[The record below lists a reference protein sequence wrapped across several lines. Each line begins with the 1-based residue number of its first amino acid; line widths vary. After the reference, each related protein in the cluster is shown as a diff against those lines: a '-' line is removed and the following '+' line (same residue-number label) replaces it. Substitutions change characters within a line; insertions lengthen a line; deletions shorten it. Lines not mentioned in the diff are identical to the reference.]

1 MYKKT
6 VLAKSLLL
14 AFGGTTAFFGA
25 SAFAQDTTQPQQL
38 QRVEITGSA
47 IKRIDAE
54 TSVPVTV
61 IKIEDLKKEG
71 VSTVEQVLSR
81 LSASQSQQG
90 TSQSVGLQTGG
101 ASFADMRGLG
111 QNKTLILLDG
121 RRIAPNTIDGSAPDL
136 NMIPFAA
143 LERIE
148 VLRDGASS
156 LYGTDAI
163 GGVINFITRRS
174 LKGGTISVGYDSPQH
189 PGGKA
194 YNINA
199 AGGVGDMDADG
210 FNLLA
215 TFDYQKQD
223 RISAAERPFGSTG
236 FLPGHG
242 IFKSSGSADPA
253 NYNQGGAS
261 DNPAGPACN
270 SNAFIFNQS
279 GNSCRYDYT
288 KWVDLVPETERISG
302 LLKGSLKLNADHQ
315 LNASYFY
322 SQNTNSTLIAPVP
335 FAALTM
341 NPGTP
346 FFPGNGSTPAPTAFT
361 IDPTKPINIRWRDV
375 PNGGRAQSD
384 HNTQQRFVLS
394 LEGNLSGWDYNTGVS
409 YNENTYRGDLTGGY
423 TDGTIITPGVQ
434 NGVINPFGAQSPAG
448 TALLNSA
455 AAIGTVLSGNSK
467 TYAFDARASKE
478 LGDWTGSGKPA
489 ALAVGTEIR
498 RETLYYAANTPFAT
512 LVVSSTG
519 IDPSTLQT
527 GGRNVYAVFSELN
540 VPITKELDITGA
552 VRYDKYSDFGSTIN
566 PKVSFRYQPSQ
577 QFLFRGSY
585 STGFRAP
592 SLYELNNP
600 LSYTNSANAWN
611 DPVRCPGGTAIA
623 GAATSD
629 VCNTQFILLNGGNK
643 NLQPEKSKSL
653 NFGLVFEPMTDV
665 SAGVDLWWIK
675 LKNSINV
682 LPDTLIFGDPV
693 KNAGLFH
700 RAPDGSL
707 SIDGT
712 QCPGANCGYITDTT
726 SNLGGINTNG
736 IDLTGAYRLRMGS
749 AGDLRF
755 NMNATYVIKYE
766 YQQEVN
772 GDWLQNVGIYSGSG
786 PIFRWQH
793 TINVDYTRGEW
804 GAGIVNHFKSGYV
817 DQNDPNQLSDPSFNN
832 HVGAYTTWDL
842 YGSWSPIKAIS
853 LTAGIRNVFDKE
865 PPFSNQGATFQVGYD
880 PRFTDPTGRAY
891 YVRASYTF

>member
-1 MYKKT
+1 MLKRT
-6 VLAKSLLL
+6 VLARSLLL
-14 AFGGTTAFFGA
+14 AFGSSAALFGA
-25 SAFAQDTTQPQQL
+25 DALAQDTSQPQQL
-38 QRVEITGSA
+38 ERVEITGSA

-54 TSVPVTV
+54 TAVPVT
-61 IKIEDLKKEG
+61 ILKIEDLKKEG
-71 VSTVEQVLSR
+71 VNTVEQVLSR

-136 NMIPFAA
+136 NVIPFAA

-174 LKGGTISVGYDSPQH
+174 LKGGTISAGYDSPQH
-189 PGGKA
+189 PGGKQ
-194 YNINA
+194 YNANGA
-199 AGGVGDMDADG
+199 FGFGDMASDG
-210 FNLLA
+210 FNVLA
-215 TFDYQKQD
+215 TLDYQKQD
-223 RISAAERPFGSTG
+223 RIAASQRSFGSTG
-236 FLPGHG
+236 YLPGHG
-242 IFKSSGSADPA
+242 IFKSSGSSDPG
-253 NYNQGGAS
+253 NYSQGGAS
-261 DNPAGPACN
+261 DNPAGPACS

-288 KWVDLVPETERISG
+288 KWVDLIPETERISG
-302 LLKGSLKLNADHQ
+302 LIKGSLRLNQDHQ
-315 LNASYFY
+315 LNVSYFY
-322 SQNTNSTLIAPVP
+322 AQDTNSTVIAPVP
-335 FAALTM
+335 YAALTM

-346 FFPGNGSTPAPTAFT
+346 FFPGNGITPPPTAFT
-361 IDPTKPINIRWRDV
+361 IDPTQPISIRWRDV
-375 PNGGRAQSD
+375 PNGGRAQTD
-384 HNTQQRFVLS
+384 HNAQQRFVAS
-394 LEGNLSGWDYNTGVS
+394 LEGSVVGWDYNSGVS

-423 TDGTIITPGVQ
+423 TDGTIITPGVL
-434 NGVINPFGAQSPAG
+434 NGIINPFGAQTAAG
-448 TALLNSA
+448 QALLNSA
-455 AAIGTVLSGNSK
+455 GATGTLLSGNSR
-467 TYAFDARASKE
+467 TYSFDARASRE
-478 LGDWTGSGKPA
+478 LGDWLNAGRAA
-489 ALAVGTEIR
+489 ALAVGAEVR
-498 RETLYYAANTPFAT
+498 RETLKYAANQDFAT
-512 LVVSSTG
+512 RVVSSTG
-519 IDPSTLQT
+519 VDPSTNQQ
-527 GGRNVYAVFSELN
+527 GGRNVYAAFAELN
-540 VPITKELDITGA
+540 VPVIKDLDITGA
-552 VRYDKYSDFGSTIN
+552 IRYDKYSDFGSTVN

-577 QFLFRGSY
+577 QWLFRGSY

-600 LSYTNSANAWN
+600 NSYTNSANAWN
-611 DPVRCPGGTAIA
+611 DPVRCPGGKPIT
-623 GAATSD
+623 GVSAAD

-653 NFGLVFEPMTDV
+653 NFGMVFEPIADTSV
-665 SAGVDLWWIK
+665 GIDLWWIK

-682 LPDTLIFGDPV
+682 LPDTLIFGNPTA
-693 KNAGLFH
+693 NAGLFH

-712 QCPGANCGYITDTT
+712 QCPGTNCGYVTDTT

-736 IDLTGAYRLRMGS
+736 IDFSGAYRLRMGS

-755 NMNATYVIKYE
+755 NMNATLVLKYE
-766 YQQEVN
+766 YQQEQG
-772 GDWLQNVGIYSGSG
+772 GDWLQNVGVYSGSG

-793 TINVDYTRGEW
+793 TINVDYSRGEW
-804 GAGIVNHFKSGYV
+804 GAGIVNHFKSGYD
-817 DQNDPNQLSDPSFNN
+817 DQNDPNQVSDPSFYD

-842 YGSWSPIKAIS
+842 YGSWAPIKAIS
-853 LTAGIRNVFDKE
+853 LTAGIRNVFDKA

-880 PRFTDPTGRAY
+880 PRFTDPTGRTY